1 MDKATFKRELADL
14 RKTFD
19 LGDHPFVKLVH
30 EGKATREHLKQYS
43 IEHYEMTIRDAGA
56 LMAQAYLGMLPID
69 RGGARMVAQ
78 NFAEEA
84 LGLYTKSNGHAEL
97 MHEFWQ
103 DGLGLSLEALEHSNP
118 SAAARAFNA
127 DLWRL
132 CRAKPRYIGAVG
144 MAEGCERTAYRKMF
158 EGVTRHYGMAPEAA
172 RFFSVHVE
180 ADEEHEE
187 TGHKLVD
194 QLIRDD
200 YERRE
205 FVAEAAVMLDL
216 FRKGFDA
223 MLAI

>member
-1 MDKATFKRELADL
+1 MDNATFKRELRDL

-19 LGDHPFVKLVH
+19 LENHPFINLVH
-30 EGKATREHLKQYS
+30 EGKATREHLKRYS
-43 IEHYEMTIRDAGA
+43 VEHYEMTIRDAGA
-56 LMAQAYLGMLPID
+56 LMAQAYLEMLPLD
-69 RGGARMVAQ
+69 RDGARMVAQ

-84 LGLYTKSNGHAEL
+84 LGLYTKSNGHADL
-97 MHEFWQ
+97 MHEFWR
-103 DGLGLSLEALEHSNP
+103 DGLGLPLEELEHSSP
-118 SAAARAFNA
+118 SPAARAFNA
-127 DLWRL
+127 DIWRI
-132 CRAKPRYIGAVG
+132 CRAKPRYIGTLG
-144 MAEGCERTAYRKMF
+144 MAEGCERAAYRKMF
-158 EGVTRHYGMAPEAA
+158 EGVTTHYGMTPEAA

-223 MLAI
+223 MMVV